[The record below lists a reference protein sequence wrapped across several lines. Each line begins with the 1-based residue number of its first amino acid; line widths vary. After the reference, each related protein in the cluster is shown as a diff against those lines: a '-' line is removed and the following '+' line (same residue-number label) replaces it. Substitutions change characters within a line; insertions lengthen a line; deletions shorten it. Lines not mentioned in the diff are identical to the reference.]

1 MVKRLTVI
9 GAAIVL
15 MMSVLTGCGEKYKTD
30 GCFVYE
36 VVTTENGEY
45 LTEDEYYVR
54 LRELSDYGKQQKYI
68 IVPAELDGY
77 SIKEIGK
84 PHLLAGLY
92 TQWESEVLEKIYFQG
107 AYETG
112 PSSFLS
118 NCPELEKILLIV
130 GGFEDMGFDKRS
142 YFPHTESQIST
153 SSSIDKQFAN
163 VTFRFNYEGSTNE
176 GVWWIDD
183 LDNEKIEVIPPSP
196 EREGYEFC
204 GWYKE
209 PACINAWDF
218 ETDMVPAKEYTEDGE
233 YVYKETCLYAKW
245 QKE

>member
-15 MMSVLTGCGEKYKTD
+15 MMSVLTGCGEKYETD

-77 SIKEIGK
+77 PIKEIGK

-118 NCPELEKILLIV
+118 NCPELEKILLII

-196 EREGYEFC
+196 EREGYEFG

-209 PACINAWDF
+209 PGCINAWNF
-218 ETDMVPAKEYTEDGE
+218 ETDIVPAKEYTEDGE

-245 QKE
+245 QKG